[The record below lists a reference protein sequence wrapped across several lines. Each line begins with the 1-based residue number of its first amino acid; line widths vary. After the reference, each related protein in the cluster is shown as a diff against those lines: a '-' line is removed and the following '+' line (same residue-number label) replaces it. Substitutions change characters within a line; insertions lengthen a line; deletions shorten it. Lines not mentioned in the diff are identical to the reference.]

1 MELVILIAILG
12 TVAMAVVIL
21 WAGVSVNF
29 FDAGAELLANP
40 WGVVSLVDL
49 YIGFIIFSAWIA
61 YRETSMT
68 ARIIWITLMMV
79 FGFLTA
85 SIYLLFVIR
94 QSQGDWQRFFHG
106 ERVTENS

>member
-1 MELVILIAILG
+1 MKLLRWIGLLG
-12 TVAMAVVIL
+12 VTAMAIVIA
-21 WAGVSVNF
+21 WAGASVDF
-29 FDAGAELLANP
+29 FEAGAKLLDNP

-49 YIGFIIFSAWIA
+49 YVGFIIFSAWIA
-61 YRETSMT
+61 YRETSLLVK
-68 ARIIWITLMMV
+68 IIWIVLMMV

-106 ERVTENS
+106 ARVTEKS

>member
-1 MELVILIAILG
+1 MKWLRFIAVLG
-12 TVAMAVVIL
+12 TLAMAVVIL
-21 WAGVSVNF
+21 WAALSINF
-29 FDAGAELLANP
+29 FEAGAELMANP

-49 YIGFIIFSAWIA
+49 YVGFIIFSAWIA
-61 YRETSMT
+61 YRETSLLVK
-68 ARIIWITLMMV
+68 IIWTVLMMV

-106 ERVTENS
+106 ARVTEKG

>member
-1 MELVILIAILG
+1 MKLLRFIAVLG
-12 TVAMAVVIL
+12 TLAMAVVIL
-21 WAGVSVNF
+21 WAALSVNF
-29 FDAGAELLANP
+29 FEAGAELMDNP

-49 YIGFIIFSAWIA
+49 YVGFIIFSAWIV
-61 YRETSMT
+61 YRETSVPAKIT
-68 ARIIWITLMMV
+68 WIAFMMV

-106 ERVTENS
+106 ERVTEKS